1 MKNLRIKE
9 SQDEKIRQLAIGT
22 NKKLVQLG
30 RQPLR
35 DSELVHILLNEA
47 LDRAIV
53 DENGNVTIKNI

>member
-22 NKKLVQLG
+22 IKLVQLG

-53 DENGNVTIKNI
+53 